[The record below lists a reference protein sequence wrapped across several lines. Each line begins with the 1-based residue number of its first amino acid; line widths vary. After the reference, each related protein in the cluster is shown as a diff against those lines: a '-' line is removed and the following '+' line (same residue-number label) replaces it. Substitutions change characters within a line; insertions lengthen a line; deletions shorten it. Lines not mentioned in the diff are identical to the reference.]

1 MKQSIRVAFLAIA
14 ATSLTAPAF
23 ANTVATNAVQLTVT
37 QAANNQTGVTQ
48 GGQFA
53 ISGSG
58 LTTGVGAATI
68 PAISAAGLVSV
79 SNDPGFIAGINTN
92 FSYLATMRQAD
103 TVGAGAAVAAN
114 GGRHTGTFSDM
125 TTKTSVGNGT
135 VGTLAITA
143 AGAATLAAGAGAG
156 STATGIVST
165 TNAGRYAQIENR
177 RIVSS
182 SNAQNITN
190 SDVQQAKF
198 SANGNGVG
206 AVTNGGFSNLA
217 TGLGTALAP
226 LALAGAGCT
235 AGTNCA
241 TTGSFNL
248 TNEVTASQDG
258 TAMTVTGANAT
269 TPSYGIV
276 DFSAGGT
283 TAGAITFT
291 NINSVAVLGG
301 GAGTTSSLSQVGEM
315 TAFN

>member
-198 SANGNGVG
+198 SANGNGVERLLTV
-206 AVTNGGFSNLA
+206 ASQTSHRSC
-217 TGLGTALAP
+217 TALAP
-226 LALAGAGCT
+226 LLLQALVVQLVLIVRPPVLSTSQMKSRLHRT
-235 AGTNCA
+235 A
-241 TTGSFNL
+241 
-248 TNEVTASQDG
+248 Q
-258 TAMTVTGANAT
+258 
-269 TPSYGIV
+269 
-276 DFSAGGT
+276 
-283 TAGAITFT
+283 
-291 NINSVAVLGG
+291 
-301 GAGTTSSLSQVGEM
+301 Q
-315 TAFN
+315 